1 MDSNIAETLQMLIG
15 FGGTIVVIIAIL
27 KYKIRHKELEKG
39 GSHELEEQLDALR
52 LEMQDLRAEQAEQLA
67 DVQERLEFAERLL
80 TKGRSA
86 QSS

>member
-15 FGGTIVVIIAIL
+15 FGGTIVVIISIL
-27 KYKIRHKELEKG
+27 KYRLRHKELEKG

-80 TKGRSA
+80 TKGGHA